1 MNHSERGSNQANVV
15 WTLRPSL
22 ISIVLR
28 PFWWFVLA
36 TTISV
41 IIVLIALRTSNLPPE
56 ILRGMIF
63 WAIAIMVARL
73 CFETVVWMTTTF
85 TLTRT
90 AISTRRGI
98 VQRTLKEV
106 PLHAAQHLQIT
117 RSALQRV
124 GGAGTIAVGTGAGI
138 EVILDWISDPEAV
151 LNSIR
156 SAMEQKR
163 GGRPPVL
170 GLVGSIGA
178 GKSALAREL
187 SKLGCVVL
195 DSDAAAKECLTRPA
209 VRQQLVDWF
218 GNSILNAAGEIDRA
232 AMAAII
238 FNDFAKKEKMTSLVY
253 PLLKADRTQA
263 VAGAP
268 PGTPAIIIDAPLLY
282 EAGVDAECDGVICVD
297 APRDQRL
304 ARVAARGWTPEELLR
319 REQAQL
325 PLEQKKTR
333 SKWFLMNDQ
342 DPSRLDAFAAAILQ
356 ELGRP
361 ANSR

>member
-1 MNHSERGSNQANVV
+1 MTPSERSSTQADVV

-36 TTISV
+36 TCISV
-41 IIVLIALRTSNLPPE
+41 MIVVLLSPTVDRLSRIVGA
-56 ILRGMIF
+56 MIV
-63 WAIAIMVARL
+63 WGIAIFLARL
-73 CFETVVWMTTTF
+73 CFETLVWMTTTF

-98 VQRTLKEV
+98 LQRTYKEV

-117 RSALQRV
+117 RSVVQRV

-138 EVILDWISDPEAV
+138 EVVLDWVSDPEAV

-156 SAMEQKR
+156 GTMDQKR
-163 GGRPPVL
+163 GTRPPVL

-178 GKSALAREL
+178 GKSTLAREFK
-187 SKLGCVVL
+187 KLGCLVL

-209 VRQQLVDWF
+209 VRQQLVEWF
-218 GNSILNAAGEIDRA
+218 GISILNPAGEIDRA
-232 AMAAII
+232 TMAEII
-238 FNDFAKKEKMTSLVY
+238 FNDPATKEKMTGLVY
-253 PLLKADRTQA
+253 PLLKADRTRA
-263 VAGAP
+263 VAEAP
-268 PGTPAIIIDAPLLY
+268 PQTPAIIIDAPLLY

-297 APRDQRL
+297 APREQRL

-319 REQAQL
+319 REHAQL
-325 PLEQKKTR
+325 PLEQKKAR
-333 SKWFLMNDQ
+333 SKWFLLNDQ
-342 DPSRLDAFAAAILQ
+342 DPSRLAAFAASILQ

-361 ANSR
+361 ANNH